1 MAERIRVAVSGST
14 GLIGEGVVS
23 ALRADGHRVQ
33 RLVRS
38 REAAAGGDD
47 VYWSVARG
55 EIDAEALEGVD
66 AVVHLAGEPIHA
78 ARWSP
83 EVKQRIMSSRSEGT
97 GLLAETLA
105 NLDDKPSVF
114 VSGSA
119 IHFYGNDRG
128 EEILTEASAGETEG
142 FLPEVVHV
150 WEDSATVAAEA
161 GIRVVHPR
169 TGIVLDQHGGALG
182 KMLPFFKL
190 GVGGRIGSGR
200 QWMSWISYE
209 DQIRALRELIVN
221 ETLSGPV
228 NLTGPAPARNVAFT
242 KALGRVI
249 HRPTVLPIPSFGP
262 KILYGEMGE
271 LLALGSLRVEP
282 AKLREAGFAFHH
294 TDVESALRAA
304 MA

>member
-1 MAERIRVAVSGST
+1 MADRIRVAVSGST
-14 GLIGEGVVS
+14 GLIGEGLVS
-23 ALRADGHRVQ
+23 ALQADGHRVH

-38 REAAAGGDD
+38 RDAAAGTDD
-47 VYWSVARG
+47 VYWSVERG

-66 AVVHLAGEPIHA
+66 AVVHLAGEPIQS
-78 ARWSP
+78 ARWTP
-83 EVKQRIMSSRSEGT
+83 EVKRRIMDSRSQGT
-97 GLLAETLA
+97 GLLAQTLA
-105 NLDDKPSVF
+105 ALDDKPAVL

-119 IHFYGNDRG
+119 IHWYGNDRG
-128 EEILTEASAGETEG
+128 DEVLTEASSAGDG

-150 WEDSATVAAEA
+150 WEDSATIAAEA

-169 TGIVLDQHGGALG
+169 TGIVLDRSGGALA

-209 DQIRALRELIVN
+209 DEIRALRELVHN
-221 ETLSGPV
+221 ESLSGPV
-228 NLTGPAPARNVAFT
+228 NLTGPAPARNAAFT

-249 HRPTVLPIPSFGP
+249 HRPTLLPIPRFGP

-282 AKLREAGFAFHH
+282 AKLREAGFDYHH

-304 MA
+304 TA